1 MDFRKIT
8 ALYYSPTHTSARV
21 CYGVA
26 GGFNSPGST
35 IADREITHASLGGG
49 CEFGSEDLVVVA
61 VPVYRG
67 RVAPVAVERLAQYK
81 GRNTAAIAV
90 VVYGNRDYEDA
101 LLELCDLLR
110 GQGFVTVAAAAF
122 VGEHSYSRAEMPT
135 AQGRPDVDDMDL
147 ARDFGEQCR
156 GKLDLLGGVADIPEL
171 VVRGNIPYKSVDAMA
186 QSAPVLD
193 DSLCVQCE
201 LCIESCPVEAISY
214 GGDSISC
221 SPEICTQCCRCVKDC
236 PEGALSFVTPFTAI
250 LHTKFA
256 LRREPEF
263 FI

>member
-8 ALYYSPTHTSARV
+8 ALYYSPTHTSARI

-26 GGFNSPGST
+26 GGLNSQGLAL
-35 IADREITHASLGGG
+35 ADREITHENQWVG
-49 CEFGSEDLVVVA
+49 CEFDSEDLVVVA

-67 RVAPVAVERLAQYK
+67 RIAPVAVERLANYK
-81 GRNTAAIAV
+81 GRNTPAIAM

-122 VGEHSYSRAEMPT
+122 IGEHSYSRAEMPT
-135 AQGRPDVDDMDL
+135 AAGRPDLDDMDL
-147 ARDFGEQCR
+147 ARDFGTRCR
-156 GKLDLLGGVADIPEL
+156 AKLDLLRGVVDIPKL
-171 VVRGNIPYKSVDAMA
+171 VVRGNIPYRSVDTLV
-186 QSAPVLD
+186 QNAPSVD
-193 DSLCVQCE
+193 DTLCVQCE

-214 GGDSISC
+214 RDDEVFC
-221 SPEICTQCCRCVKDC
+221 SPKICTQCCRCVKDC
-236 PEGALSFVTPFTAI
+236 PEGALSFETPFTAI
-250 LHTKFA
+250 LHTKFS